1 MQEGSGLF
9 SALFPYF
16 LVIPAKAG
24 IQTILFYSC
33 QKRAIVKYSKNKA
46 LKIMNTQEL
55 IKKIEESRNS
65 KVITYLTSDRPG
77 PVNARVAMDIIPIV
91 SKQLR
96 QIGKVE
102 NIDLFLYSTGGDTMV
117 PWRLVSM
124 IREYCD
130 KFSVLIPYKAH
141 SAASM
146 ISLGADEIVMTDL
159 SELSP
164 IDPSTANV
172 FNPVDP
178 QNQQNRIPI
187 SVEDVMAYFD
197 LAKNKFG
204 IKNDEDLAKIFNKF
218 VESNPQIHPLALGN
232 INRIHNL
239 IRILAKR
246 LLKSHQKPMGDGEI
260 DKIVDYFTEKL
271 YSHQYFIGRK
281 EAKEDLGLKNVV
293 FADDNLSKTMTDLFE
308 EYKKEME
315 LAIPW
320 NPEVELGNNFQMRK
334 DYKIAY
340 IESEKTANY
349 FELSLDYKKGQINTP
364 QGPQEQVMW
373 KVVGQG
379 WK

>member
-1 MQEGSGLF
+1 MEKKQL
-9 SALFPYF
+9 
-16 LVIPAKAG
+16 
-24 IQTILFYSC
+24 IQQIE
-33 QKRAIVKYSKNKA
+33 
-46 LKIMNTQEL
+46 KI
-55 IKKIEESRNS
+55 RNS
-65 KVITYLTSDRPG
+65 KVITYLTSDRQG

-96 QIGKVE
+96 QIGKVD

-124 IREYCD
+124 IREYCN

-172 FNPVDP
+172 FNPGDPTNP
-178 QNQQNRIPI
+178 QNKIPI

-204 IKNDEDLAKIFNKF
+204 IKSDEDLTKIFNKF

-232 INRIHNL
+232 VNRTHNL
-239 IRILAKR
+239 IRRLAER
-246 LLKSHQKPMGDGEI
+246 LLKSHKNSIKDDEI
-260 DKIVDYFTEKL
+260 QKIVDYFTEKL

-281 EAKEDLGLKNVV
+281 EAKEDLGVKTVV
-293 FADDNLSKTMTDLFE
+293 EAPAELAKAMTELYE
-308 EYKKEME
+308 VYVKEME
-315 LAIPW
+315 LDKLW
-320 NPEVELGNNFQMRK
+320 NPEMELGANFQTK
-334 DYKIAY
+334 KEHKIAY
-340 IESEKTANY
+340 IESEKMANY
-349 FELSLDYKKGQINTP
+349 FELFLEYKKGQINVPQQTP
-364 QGPQEQVMW
+364 QGLIQVPQEQVMW
-373 KVVGQG
+373 KVIGQG